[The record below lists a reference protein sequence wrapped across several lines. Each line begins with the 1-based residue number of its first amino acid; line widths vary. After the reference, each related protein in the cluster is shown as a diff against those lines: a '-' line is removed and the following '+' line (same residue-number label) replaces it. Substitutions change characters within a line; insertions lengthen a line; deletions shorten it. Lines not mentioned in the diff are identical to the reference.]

1 MVIPVIS
8 VMVSFLTISLTLGI
22 LFSTVVRQVVVAKLV
37 ILGISLLTTNFS
49 TKSSS
54 SSLVML
60 GILFSTLF
68 ILALRAVLLAK
79 LVISA
84 I

>member
-1 MVIPVIS
+1 
-8 VMVSFLTISLTLGI
+8 MVSFLTKPMTLGI
-22 LFSTVVRQVVVAKLV
+22 LFSTVVRKVVVAKLL
-37 ILGISLLTTNFS
+37 ILGISPLTTNFS

-68 ILALRAVLLAK
+68 VLELRAVLLAK
-79 LVISA
+79 LVIPS
-84 I
+84 IWS

>member
-1 MVIPVIS
+1 
-8 VMVSFLTISLTLGI
+8 MVSFLTKPMTLGI
-22 LFSTVVRQVVVAKLV
+22 LFSTVVRKVVVAKLL
-37 ILGISLLTTNFS
+37 ILGISPLTTNFS

-68 ILALRAVLLAK
+68 VLELRAVLLAK
-79 LVISA
+79 LVIPS

>member
-1 MVIPVIS
+1 MVVSVIS
-8 VMVSFLTISLTLGI
+8 VMFSFLTISLTLGI
-22 LFSTVVRQVVVAKLV
+22 LFSMVVRQVVVAKLV

-68 ILALRAVLLAK
+68 VLELRAVLLAK
-79 LVISA
+79 LVISS

>member
-1 MVIPVIS
+1 
-8 VMVSFLTISLTLGI
+8 MVSFLTKPMTLGI
-22 LFSTVVRQVVVAKLV
+22 LFSTVVRKVVVAKLLV
-37 ILGISLLTTNFS
+37 LGISPLTTNFS

-68 ILALRAVLLAK
+68 VLELRAVLLAK
-79 LVISA
+79 LVISS

>member
-1 MVIPVIS
+1 
-8 VMVSFLTISLTLGI
+8 MVSFLTKPMTLGI
-22 LFSTVVRQVVVAKLV
+22 LFSTVVRKVVVAKLL
-37 ILGISLLTTNFS
+37 ILGISPLTTNFS

-68 ILALRAVLLAK
+68 VLELRAVLLAK
-79 LVISA
+79 LVISS
-84 I
+84 IWS

>member
-1 MVIPVIS
+1 
-8 VMVSFLTISLTLGI
+8 MVSFLTKPMTLGI
-22 LFSTVVRQVVVAKLV
+22 LFSTVVRKVVVAKLLL
-37 ILGISLLTTNFS
+37 LGISPLTTNFS

-68 ILALRAVLLAK
+68 VLELRAVLLAK
-79 LVISA
+79 LVISS

>member
-1 MVIPVIS
+1 MF
-8 VMVSFLTISLTLGI
+8 SFLTISLTLGI
-22 LFSTVVRQVVVAKLV
+22 LFSMVVRQVVVAKLV

-68 ILALRAVLLAK
+68 VLELRAVLLAK
-79 LVISA
+79 LVISS
-84 I
+84 IWS

>member
-1 MVIPVIS
+1 
-8 VMVSFLTISLTLGI
+8 MVSFLTKPMTLGI
-22 LFSTVVRQVVVAKLV
+22 LFSTVVRKVVVPKLL
-37 ILGISLLTTNFS
+37 ILGISPLTTNFS

-68 ILALRAVLLAK
+68 VLELRAVLLAK
-79 LVISA
+79 LVISS

>member
-1 MVIPVIS
+1 
-8 VMVSFLTISLTLGI
+8 MVSFLTKPMTLGI
-22 LFSTVVRQVVVAKLV
+22 LFSTLVRKVVVAKLL
-37 ILGISLLTTNFS
+37 ILGISPLTTNFS

-68 ILALRAVLLAK
+68 VLELRAVLLAK
-79 LVISA
+79 LVISS

>member
-1 MVIPVIS
+1 
-8 VMVSFLTISLTLGI
+8 MVSFLTKPMTLAI
-22 LFSTVVRQVVVAKLV
+22 LFSTIVRKVVVAKLL
-37 ILGISLLTTNFS
+37 ILGISPLTTNFS

-68 ILALRAVLLAK
+68 VLELRAVLLAK
-79 LVISA
+79 LVISS

>member
-1 MVIPVIS
+1 
-8 VMVSFLTISLTLGI
+8 MVSFLTKPMTLGI
-22 LFSTVVRQVVVAKLV
+22 LFSTVVRKVVVVKLL
-37 ILGISLLTTNFS
+37 ILGISTLTTNFS

-68 ILALRAVLLAK
+68 VLELRAVLLAK
-79 LVISA
+79 LVISS

>member
-1 MVIPVIS
+1 
-8 VMVSFLTISLTLGI
+8 MVSFLTKPMTLGI
-22 LFSTVVRQVVVAKLV
+22 LFSTVVRKVVVAKLL
-37 ILGISLLTTNFS
+37 ILGISPLTTNFS

-68 ILALRAVLLAK
+68 VLELRALLLAK
-79 LVISA
+79 LVISS

>member
-1 MVIPVIS
+1 
-8 VMVSFLTISLTLGI
+8 MVSFLTKPMTLGI
-22 LFSTVVRQVVVAKLV
+22 LFSTVVRKVVVAKLL
-37 ILGISLLTTNFS
+37 ILGISPLTTNFS

-68 ILALRAVLLAK
+68 VLELRAVLLAK
-79 LVISA
+79 LVISS